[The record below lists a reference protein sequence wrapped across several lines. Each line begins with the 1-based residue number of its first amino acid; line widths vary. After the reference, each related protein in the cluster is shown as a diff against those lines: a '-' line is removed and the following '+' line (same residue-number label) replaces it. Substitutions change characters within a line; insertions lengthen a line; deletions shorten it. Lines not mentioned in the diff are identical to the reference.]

1 MGKRYPVL
9 NIDIKKLVN
18 NARIITE
25 KCNEN
30 GIDTACV
37 IKGYNGIPEV
47 AEEMAKCGCS
57 QVASSRIDQLKDV
70 KLRGMAMDTLL
81 LRIPMMSELEEVIRY
96 ADISLNS
103 QRETLVELDRMAV
116 ENNTKHRVILMRDLG
131 DLREGIF
138 DRDEFIE
145 TACFIENSL
154 KGLVLEGIGTNLSC
168 YGSVAPTEKN
178 LSMLVEDAEEIEK
191 LIDRKLRYVSGGA
204 TTTLPLFYRNKLP
217 KGINHLR
224 LGESIICAMDLPLY
238 WDTDIEG
245 LEKGV
250 FTMDAQIIEIRR
262 KPSYPIGEKCVNA
275 FGETPEYEDRGI
287 RLRALLAVGNRD
299 VGDYSSLEPIDE
311 GVELVG
317 ASSDHLIVDIE
328 EAGREYA
335 IGDIMKFNM
344 YYQAVLFA
352 SDNRLMNIELNR

>member
-9 NIDIKKLVN
+9 NIDINKLVN
-18 NARIITE
+18 NAEIIID

-37 IKGYNGIPEV
+37 IKGYNGLPEV

-57 QVASSRIDQLKDV
+57 QLASSRIDQLKDV
-70 KLRGMAMDTLL
+70 KLRGIGIDTLL
-81 LRIPMMSELEEVIRY
+81 LRIPMMSELEEVIKY

-103 QRETLVELDRMAV
+103 QKETLVELDRMAIDNKV
-116 ENNTKHRVILMRDLG
+116 KHRVILMRDLG

-138 DRDEFIE
+138 DEDEFVE
-145 TACFIENSL
+145 TACLIENDL
-154 KGLVLEGIGTNLSC
+154 EGLVLEGIGTNLSC
-168 YGSVAPTEKN
+168 YGSIVPTKKN
-178 LSMLVEDAEEIEK
+178 LSLLVENARKIEK
-191 LIDRKLRYVSGGA
+191 LIGRKLKYVSGGA
-204 TTTLPLFYRNKLP
+204 TTSLPLFFREGLP
-217 KGINHLR
+217 EGINHLR

-238 WDTDIEG
+238 WDTHVDG

-250 FTMDAQIIEIRR
+250 FTMDAQIIEIRK

-275 FGETPEYEDRGI
+275 FGESPEYEDRGI

-299 VGDYSSLEPIDE
+299 VGSYSSLEAMDE

-328 EAGREYA
+328 DAFKEYM
-335 IGDIMKFNM
+335 IGDIMRFNM

-352 SDNRLMNIELNR
+352 SDNRLMNIELNK